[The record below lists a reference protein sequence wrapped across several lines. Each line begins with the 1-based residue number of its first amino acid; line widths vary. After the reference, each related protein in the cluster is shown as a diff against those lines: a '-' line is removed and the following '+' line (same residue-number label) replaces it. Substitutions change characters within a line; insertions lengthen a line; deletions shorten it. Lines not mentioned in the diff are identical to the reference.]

1 MWKYRG
7 ECGLL
12 GIKLLYV
19 KWKLVYRKKTIQ
31 RRAEGTFLDGLFD
44 NVSELQKLF
53 NDIDKKGNLR
63 TPLEHLIVTNK
74 ISCF

>member
-1 MWKYRG
+1 M
-7 ECGLL
+7 EC
-12 GIKLLYV
+12 
-19 KWKLVYRKKTIQ
+19 RNEKKRNT
-31 RRAEGTFLDGLFD
+31 G
-44 NVSELQKLF
+44 VSELQKLL